1 MTKIQLTTITI
12 LMFFN
17 LFGQSSGDSFQNKK
31 EKFSK
36 TIMKENWDEPD
47 KILKLIEPAIYLEEG
62 KIEKIGCSKLGG
74 QPDLPKSIQW
84 PKFDNKSMV
93 FYGQINFE
101 EISKIYPE
109 SELPKNGILYFFSYF
124 NEPEN
129 EFGAEYE
136 FIKSKSEYSVI
147 YYENIN
153 DDLLKTEFPKDL
165 INKYRFKVM
174 PLKFEL
180 EFQIPPTI
188 ETSKVEL
195 SNLSKNDIQKIDSY
209 IDENQIYEIETILGT
224 PYPIQYGADYDWAY
238 SYLGITDF
246 NKPGIQEEIAKVKP
260 YFINLLSFS
269 MINRFEEIGNS
280 FCYFGIHLEDLKN
293 KKFEKT
299 VFIMQGT

>member
-36 TIMKENWDEPD
+36 TIIKENWEEPD

-124 NEPEN
+124 NDPEN

-147 YYENIN
+147 YYENVN
-153 DDLLKTEFPKDL
+153 NDLLKTEFPKDL
-165 INKYRFKVM
+165 INDYRFKVM

-195 SNLSKNDIQKIDSY
+195 SKLSKKDIEKYNTY
-209 IDENQIYEIETILGT
+209 IDTNENYEIETILGT

-238 SYLGITDF
+238 SYLGIKDY
-246 NKPGIQEEIAKVKP
+246 NQPGIQEEIKKVKP

-269 MINRFEEIGNS
+269 MESKFEAIGIS
-280 FCYFGIHLEDLKN
+280 FCYFGIHIDDLKN
-293 KKFEKT
+293 KKFENT
-299 VFIMQGT
+299 IFIMQDT